1 MISAFS
7 KAFSQLLTDPRMW
20 KLVVLSALVSLLAF
34 LGLWGIMGG
43 LLRWLAQHV
52 DRFRSALEW
61 GGWIVSFI
69 AACLLFPT
77 TFVLVQSLFQEAVAD
92 RVDEKCYPHLPS
104 ADGAPMMTALRRG
117 VWFFVIM
124 LTLNLVA
131 LPVYLA
137 LLIFLGS
144 GAIIYVIVNGLLC
157 GREYFEIVA
166 LRRLSGPEVDAV
178 RSQNRGV
185 IFLTGVAVTLL
196 GMVPI
201 VNLLVPI
208 LGASAMVHVYHS
220 IMEKSPRK

>member
-1 MISAFS
+1 
-7 KAFSQLLTDPRMW
+7 
-20 KLVVLSALVSLLAF
+20 
-34 LGLWGIMGG
+34 
-43 LLRWLAQHV
+43 
-52 DRFRSALEW
+52 
-61 GGWIVSFI
+61 
-69 AACLLFPT
+69 
-77 TFVLVQSLFQEAVAD
+77 
-92 RVDEKCYPHLPS
+92 
-104 ADGAPMMTALRRG
+104 MMTALRRG
-117 VWFFVIM
+117 LWFFVIM

-166 LRRLSGPEVDAV
+166 LRRLTGPEVDAV
-178 RSQNRGV
+178 RSQNRGI
-185 IFLTGVAVTLL
+185 IFLTGVSVTLL

-220 IMEKSPRK
+220 IMEKLPSK